1 MTLSTRNTV
10 AVALLLVVVAAAP
23 FAGLLSRGEV
33 PVFRDHESYFLP
45 LRWHTAEAL
54 GSGELPLWNPWNG
67 GGEPWLANPQTGVFY
82 PPAWLM
88 VFLPFSPAYSFFLIF
103 HLAILGWGS
112 WTLFRRW
119 AADGPALT
127 AAIGLMLSG
136 PVFSLLDINNNLA
149 SFAWLPLVFRFAAE
163 RKERRTTG
171 SLLSLI
177 GGLAL
182 AFLGGEPLYAAIAAL
197 VTLAILLPND
207 WRGALLAGG
216 GAAALTAVQLLPFL
230 AWVSGSE
237 RAAGLDP
244 AEAFQ
249 HAVGAGDWLAL
260 AIPMVSAAGKVEPL
274 RLGQRFL
281 PSFYVG
287 VPLVILAL
295 SAGLGSLRT
304 EKPERRRIMAWLLLS
319 FAAVVLLASAS
330 RWPAGREL
338 LVAVNAN
345 AIRYPARLVPLGAL
359 LVTGLAAI
367 GLDRVRREPLSTRVG
382 ITLSIAV
389 LGGLRFLTVEPMTEP
404 TTALRFV
411 FFLAWV
417 AGFGLVFVAFPR
429 WLVSSRGLIVLAI
442 VLAADLLAASHPM
455 LASRALVTRTEP
467 WATALDRSGSVVRVP
482 ESSGSIA
489 RAPRAWL
496 AGYLNLY
503 GKHLDGSTP
512 SPAVDRRAFSFH
524 QAMIGGGRPDLVDA
538 AGVRWV
544 LSSRQSL
551 GDRYTRTGIG
561 SGAVALF
568 ENRSVR
574 PPVQLW
580 TGANVA
586 GSQDEAL
593 ERVLTPEFDAGKT
606 LILSSMG
613 RDPGAVPEPGAAQ
626 VVTLPASLSFTL
638 REARIHYDAPTDG
651 VLVLNQRWS
660 SGWNVRVNGRP
671 AEPMIANGIFR
682 AVEVPAGRGVV
693 LWSYRPRALEIGAW
707 ISLAFVILL
716 TGRFI
721 LLRVSPFTK

>member
-1 MTLSTRNTV
+1 MTVSMRNR
-10 AVALLLVVVAAAP
+10 AAIAILLLVAAAAP
-23 FAGLLSRGEV
+23 FAGLLARGEV
-33 PVFRDHESYFLP
+33 PSFRDHESYFLP

-54 GSGELPLWNPWNG
+54 RAGEIPLWNPWNG

-88 VFLPFSPAYSFFLIF
+88 VVLPFSQAYSFFLIF

-149 SFAWLPLVFRFAAE
+149 SFAWLPLVIRFAAE

-171 SLLSLI
+171 SLLALI

-197 VTLAILLPND
+197 VTLAILLPRD
-207 WRGALLAGG
+207 WRGALLVGG
-216 GAAALTAVQLLPFL
+216 GAAALTSIQLLPFL

-260 AIPMVSAAGKVEPL
+260 AIPMVSASGTMEPL

-281 PSFYVG
+281 PSFYIG

-304 EKPERRRIMAWLLLS
+304 EKPERRRILAWLLLS
-319 FAAVVLLASAS
+319 FVAVVLLASAS

-345 AIRYPARLVPLGAL
+345 AFRYPARLVPLGAL

-389 LGGLRFLTVEPMTEP
+389 LVGLRFLTVEPMAEP

-429 WLVSSRGLIVLAI
+429 WLVSRVGLVMLTLVL
-442 VLAADLLAASHPM
+442 VADLLAASQPF
-455 LASRALVTRTEP
+455 LESRALVTRTEP
-467 WATALDRSGSVVRVP
+467 WATALDHSGSVVRVP
-482 ESSGSIA
+482 ETRGSIA

-503 GKHLDGSTP
+503 GKHFDGSTP
-512 SPAVDRRAFSFH
+512 SPVVDRRAFLF
-524 QAMIGGGRPDLVDA
+524 QEAMIGGARPDLVDA

-544 LSSRQSL
+544 LSSRESL
-551 GDRYTRTGIG
+551 GDRYARTGIG
-561 SGAVALF
+561 TGAVRLF
-568 ENRSVR
+568 ENRSALPV
-574 PPVQLW
+574 VQLW
-580 TGANVA
+580 SGAERA
-586 GSQDEAL
+586 RSHEEAL
-593 ERVLTPEFDAGKT
+593 MRVLSRDFDARRALVLSGVGRESGVAAERIPERVT
-606 LILSSMG
+606 
-613 RDPGAVPEPGAAQ
+613 RV
-626 VVTLPASLSFTL
+626 PASLSFTH
-638 REARIHYDAPTDG
+638 REARIEYDAPSDG

-660 SGWNVRVNGRP
+660 RGWSVRVNGRP
-671 AEPMIANGIFR
+671 AEPMVANGIFR

-693 LWSYRPRALEIGAW
+693 LWSYRPRALQIGAW
-707 ISLAFVILL
+707 ISLTFVILL
-716 TGRFI
+716 TGRF
-721 LLRVSPFTK
+721 LFMRVSPFRK